1 MTITLAMLRKMQKK
15 PKKTKYNSVSIVKK
29 DIRFDSK
36 LEASY
41 YEHILILQR
50 TKIIS
55 YHLRQ
60 VPFHLPGGV
69 KYLVDFVLFYP
80 CGKVRYIDVKGV
92 FTDKSRI
99 KIKQVV
105 DLFPVN
111 IEIMTKQDMKALGI
125 I

>member
-1 MTITLAMLRKMQKK
+1 MPITLSDLKK
-15 PKKTKYNSVSIVKK
+15 HLKKKTKYKAIAIVKK

-41 YEHILILQR
+41 YEHLLLLQ
-50 TKIIS
+50 KS
-55 YHLRQ
+55 GEVLYHLRQ

-69 KYLVDFVLFYP
+69 KYLCDFLIFHK
-80 CGKVRYIDVKGV
+80 CGKVRYVDVKGMM
-92 FTDKSRI
+92 TDKSRL

-105 DLFPVN
+105 DLYPVN
-111 IEIMTKQDMKALGI
+111 IEIITKVEMKALGI